1 MATSDSSRRQTALR
15 WRRTKII
22 ATLGPVSNS
31 QDMIE
36 KLIGAGVNLVRINMS
51 HGDQDSQRKTIDRVR
66 LAARKTRRHIGILM
80 DLCGPKIRV
89 GRFEHD
95 SIMLEAGSTVVVTT
109 RNVTGTDGLVPSQ
122 YRSLHKDVR
131 KGEHILLDD
140 GKLCLRVLG
149 VDERD
154 VRCRVIDGGRL
165 SNHKGM
171 NLPDS
176 RLSTPALTAKDRSD
190 VAFGVDMGVD
200 FIALSFVRSA
210 ADIRQLKRNLRKLGA
225 AIPVVSKIERPE
237 GVTDIDAILQVS
249 DGIMVARGDLGI
261 ELPAEKVPLIQRMLI
276 EKARQSGVPV
286 IVATQMLE
294 SMMNDPR
301 PTRAEVTDV
310 AGAALLSAD
319 AAMLSG
325 ETAAG
330 QYPLEAVRTMDRVL
344 REVEQHQWQEG
355 CFARDPIAERGS
367 KMHFIRESMAHAAV
381 ELARDLGL
389 EAIVVP
395 TRTGTTARILAAHR
409 PLAPTVGVCSSD
421 EVCRRMTLHWGIVP
435 FLIAEKETTDWRGIC
450 NLIAAECDLGR
461 PGSEVL
467 LVSGFND
474 DPARNEPVLKL
485 LHRPEQAPA

>member
-1 MATSDSSRRQTALR
+1 MAQKDISRRQTALR

-22 ATLGPVSNS
+22 ATLGPSSNS
-31 QDMIE
+31 QTVIE
-36 KLIGAGVNLVRINMS
+36 KLIKAGINLVRINMS
-51 HGDQDSQRKTIDRVR
+51 HGDPTTHRQTIERVR
-66 LAARKTRRHIGILM
+66 LAARKSRRHIGILM

-89 GRFEHD
+89 GRFDNEG
-95 SIMLEAGSTVVVTT
+95 IRLRAGSTVVVTT
-109 RNVTGTDGLVPSQ
+109 RNVAGTDGLIPSQ
-122 YRSLHKDVR
+122 YKSLHKDVR

-149 VDERD
+149 VDDRE
-154 VRCRVIDGGRL
+154 VRCRVIDGGWL

-210 ADIRQLKRNLRKLGA
+210 ADIRQLKRHLHKLGA
-225 AIPVVSKIERPE
+225 AIPIVSKIERPE
-237 GVTDIDAILQVS
+237 GVVDIDAILQVS

-261 ELPAEKVPLIQRMLI
+261 ELPAEKVPLIQRTLI
-276 EKARQSGVPV
+276 EKARQAGVPV

-294 SMMNDPR
+294 SMMTNPR

-330 QYPLEAVRTMDRVL
+330 QHPLEAVRTMDRVL

-355 CFARDPIAERGS
+355 CFARDPIANRGS
-367 KMHFIRESMAHAAV
+367 KTHFIRESMANAAV

-421 EVCRRMTLHWGIVP
+421 TVCRRMTLHWGIVP
-435 FLIAEKETTDWRGIC
+435 FLIAEGETTDWRGIC
-450 NLIAAECDLGR
+450 GLIAAECDLGR
-461 PGSEVL
+461 PGSDVL
-467 LVSGFND
+467 LVSGFNE
-474 DPARNEPVLKL
+474 DPTRNEPVLKL
-485 LHRPEQAPA
+485 LHRPEQAPV